1 MGFDRDFIYHRRH
14 RSSGRAS
21 ALKIK
26 VKSFP
31 RGEVDKSIEFPD
43 KSTALDLFKA
53 LNMRPDNWI
62 VARDDKVI
70 PDDAPLNDGDS
81 IRLLS
86 VVSGG

>member
-1 MGFDRDFIYHRRH
+1 MRV
-14 RSSGRAS
+14 S
-21 ALKIK
+21 

-31 RGEVDKSIEFPD
+31 RGEVDRTVELSGEP
-43 KSTALDLFKA
+43 TALDLLKS

-62 VARDDKVI
+62 VARGDKVI
-70 PDDAPLNDGDS
+70 PDDSPLKDGDS

>member
-1 MGFDRDFIYHRRH
+1 MR
-14 RSSGRAS
+14 
-21 ALKIK
+21 IK

-31 RGEVDKSIEFPD
+31 RGEVDKAIDLPD
-43 KSTALDLFKA
+43 ESTALDLFKA

-62 VARDDKVI
+62 VSRGDKVI
-70 PDDAPLNDGDS
+70 PDDSPLEEGDS

>member
-1 MGFDRDFIYHRRH
+1 MR
-14 RSSGRAS
+14 
-21 ALKIK
+21 IK

-31 RGEVDKSIEFPD
+31 IGEVDKSVELPD
-43 KSTALDLFKA
+43 KSTALDLFKV

-62 VARDDKVI
+62 VSRDDKVI
-70 PDDAPLNDGDS
+70 PDDSPLKDGDS

>member
-1 MGFDRDFIYHRRH
+1 
-14 RSSGRAS
+14 
-21 ALKIK
+21 LKVK

-31 RGEVDKSIEFPD
+31 KGEVDKSILLPE

-62 VARDDKVI
+62 VSRDDRVI
-70 PDDAPLNDGDS
+70 PDDCPLEDGDS

>member
-1 MGFDRDFIYHRRH
+1 M
-14 RSSGRAS
+14 
-21 ALKIK
+21 KVK

-31 RGEVDKSIEFPD
+31 RGEVDKSIELPEV
-43 KSTALDLFKA
+43 STALDLFKA

-62 VARDDKVI
+62 VSRDDRVI
-70 PDDAPLNDGDS
+70 PDDSPLNDGDS

>member
-1 MGFDRDFIYHRRH
+1 
-14 RSSGRAS
+14 
-21 ALKIK
+21 LKIK

-31 RGEVDKSIEFPD
+31 RGEVDKSIELPD

-62 VARDDKVI
+62 VSRDDKMI
-70 PDDAPLNDGDS
+70 PDDCPLKDGDS

>member
-1 MGFDRDFIYHRRH
+1 MRIR
-14 RSSGRAS
+14 
-21 ALKIK
+21 

-31 RGEVDKSIEFPD
+31 KGEVDKSIDLPD
-43 KSTALDLFKA
+43 ESTALDLFKA

-62 VARDDKVI
+62 VARNDKVV
-70 PDDAPLNDGDS
+70 PDDSPLEEGDS